1 VKVIYLGI
9 DMLYPV
15 LDSIID
21 QGCNVMK
28 LFSCPTDNVTEFNTR
43 VLKTADKYNI
53 PYTLNKI
60 TETDLIE
67 FKEAGCDL
75 LVCAGYYYR
84 VPILETLPMVNFHPS
99 PLPLGRGPWPM
110 PIILLNGLPY
120 GGLTVHKM
128 TQDIDAGDILLSET
142 FAIKKDE
149 TLKSYMEQVFL
160 LVPDMVCR
168 LIRDLP
174 ALMDQAYVQG
184 KGQYWPSP
192 AEADWTVYPQMS
204 VEQADRILRAFY
216 GYECIYQ
223 AGDSRTELIGGRAV
237 AGDNSGQSFPLNGG
251 YIHAERIRKL

>member
-1 VKVIYLGI
+1 MKVIYLGI

-120 GGLTVHKM
+120 GGFIPGNRPAAYKFCTAIPRLVNAFIPIKSSQNTVCLFNTH
-128 TQDIDAGDILLSET
+128 LRVHCPVRLSR
-142 FAIKKDE
+142 ARPVLSLSLYIG
-149 TLKSYMEQVFL
+149 
-160 LVPDMVCR
+160 LV
-168 LIRDLP
+168 
-174 ALMDQAYVQG
+174 
-184 KGQYWPSP
+184 
-192 AEADWTVYPQMS
+192 
-204 VEQADRILRAFY
+204 
-216 GYECIYQ
+216 
-223 AGDSRTELIGGRAV
+223 
-237 AGDNSGQSFPLNGG
+237 
-251 YIHAERIRKL
+251 H